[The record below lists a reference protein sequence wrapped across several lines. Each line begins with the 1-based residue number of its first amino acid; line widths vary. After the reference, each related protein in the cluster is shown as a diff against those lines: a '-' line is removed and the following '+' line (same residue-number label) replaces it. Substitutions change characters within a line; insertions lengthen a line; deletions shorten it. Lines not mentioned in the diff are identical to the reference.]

1 MILFNLF
8 WSFFKIGLFSFG
20 GGYAVIPLIQ
30 TQVVY
35 NNNWLTQS
43 EFTDLIT
50 ISQMTPGPIAINSST
65 FVGIRVAGLSGAIIA
80 TLGCVLP
87 SCIIMCLLAW
97 LYFKYKHVDMV
108 QGILKSLRPLII
120 ALIASAGISIFTLS
134 IWGEKNISLNP
145 SDIDFISIIL
155 FSLALIS
162 LRKTK
167 FNPILIMLSCGLI
180 RFLYFFIYK

>member
-134 IWGEKNISLNP
+134 IWREGNISLNP